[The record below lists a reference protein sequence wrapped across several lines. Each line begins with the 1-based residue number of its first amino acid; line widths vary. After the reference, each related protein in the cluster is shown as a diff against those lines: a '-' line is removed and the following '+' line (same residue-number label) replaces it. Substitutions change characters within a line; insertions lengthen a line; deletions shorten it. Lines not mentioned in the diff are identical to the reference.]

1 MPKATQLVRWRRR
14 LGEQVVAPYVEG
26 VGQLEEGTLARVL
39 SGSVILEALAGAE
52 WGRKPLLSD

>member
-1 MPKATQLVRWRRR
+1 MRWRRR